1 MEEISPDR
9 MLEKIKILERLGESF
24 RATKGVGFP
33 VESMLEL
40 KKQLQIFATLL
51 TNFNDKMEPDFM
63 QEAIDLLQMLDAKY
77 KFDEILESGVRY
89 TLTFSYVHSLIFQHF
104 WNLERLSACL
114 KSTENILSGYLRPEQ
129 PLFFASES
137 KTFKGK
143 NQLFGRI
150 NLEKVR
156 LAVFLAETFMQ
167 HTAVFSQLGKHE
179 EALERS
185 ERCLD
190 LLKNLL
196 KGLWEIFSALSV
208 IGPENVKG
216 MGSFENGFD
225 SAMTYIEFLK
235 ELEVINGGS
244 EGQWSVD
251 VPTWKINKDNTL
263 KYIIQKI
270 ESQRGP
276 QSIKSLPKKI
286 DRPWVEN
293 FHISNVVK
301 LQPLDQ
307 FEKKLEI
314 GEFDENMIFKIAL
327 LLSCCIFSIAAENRF
342 ISHKEILEDVD
353 EKGGSRPDRNNKNG
367 KAFEETSKDLKLQRH
382 KRFIFSERVHLKALE
397 LLIFAFKDNI
407 KLLNHFFQSYK
418 KNYSFSILVIEE
430 VDEPSFSTTR
440 KSEYFDPDLKMG
452 NDVIDINEI
461 TKLNKRISQLIMKK
475 KHAQEKNP
483 NILHHKDHPKESY
496 LDEHSQ
502 SKSKSQNG
510 DKDSNHELNDQP
522 VPQILSLTG
531 PADSRLLSE
540 RNRAQQKANLSPA
553 KNMPMIHTETEKELR
568 HITEK
573 NPVLSGRKMNFQ
585 KIKIESSEL
594 NDKFYK
600 DLTKKF
606 LASNLAPKA
615 QPLNTTPKDQS
626 EGSGM
631 RAMMP
636 KQAPQVAKLQ
646 PLTPGNFSTLKKQF
660 LTAAETNNSL
670 AGSKTQRGEKDL
682 SVERLKHQ
690 LSLKT
695 LSGKKEMPKYNK
707 TSANLSQSRDA
718 RLANDS
724 KNSLNISNS
733 KNASQN
739 SREIDSTGI
748 SRDLKLKDDSR
759 EKKSMFSSKF
769 SELIN
774 QMGQNVK
781 AYIHLD
787 SNAPEQPRYDY
798 GEGSARYQSMKA
810 ESIFRKAK

>member
-9 MLEKIKILERLGESF
+9 MLDKIKILERLGENF
-24 RATKGVGFP
+24 RTTKGVGFP

-40 KKQLQIFATLL
+40 KKQLQMFATQL
-51 TNFNDKMEPDFM
+51 TNFNDKTEPDFM
-63 QEAIDLLQMLDAKY
+63 QEVIDLLQMLDAKY
-77 KFDEILESGVRY
+77 KFDEILESGIRY

-114 KSTENILSGYLRPEQ
+114 KNTENLLTNYLRPDQ

-150 NLEKVR
+150 NLEKMR
-156 LAVFLAETFMQ
+156 LSIFLAETFMQ
-167 HTAVFSQLGKHE
+167 HTAVFSQLGRHE

-216 MGSFENGFD
+216 LGSFEYGFD
-225 SAMTYIEFLK
+225 AAMTYIEFLK
-235 ELEVINGGS
+235 ELEVVNGGS

-276 QSIKSLPKKI
+276 QAIKSLLKKV
-286 DRPWVEN
+286 DKPWVEN

-307 FEKKLEI
+307 LEKKLEV

-327 LLSCCIFSIAAENRF
+327 LLSCCIFSVAAENRF
-342 ISHKEILEDVD
+342 ISHKEILDDEE
-353 EKGGSRPDRNNKNG
+353 EKGASRPDRNNKNG

-475 KHAQEKNP
+475 KHALEKNP
-483 NILHHKDHPKESY
+483 EILHHKDHPKESY
-496 LDEHSQ
+496 LEEHSQ
-502 SKSKSQNG
+502 NKSKSQNG
-510 DKDSNHELNDQP
+510 DKDSNHESNDQP
-522 VPQILSLTG
+522 IPQILSQTATVDTKLIN
-531 PADSRLLSE
+531 DRSRGQP
-540 RNRAQQKANLSPA
+540 RVNFSPA
-553 KNMPMIHTETEKELR
+553 KNALLMDIEAEKEMR
-568 HITEK
+568 QAADK
-573 NPVLSGRKMNFQ
+573 NLALSARKMNFQ
-585 KIKIESSEL
+585 KIKIESSDL

-606 LASNLAPKA
+606 LASNLAPKV
-615 QPLNTTPKDQS
+615 QQLNVTPKDQP
-626 EGSGM
+626 EALGSRGLG
-631 RAMMP
+631 P
-636 KQAPQVAKLQ
+636 KPAPQVAKLQ
-646 PLTPGNFSTLKKQF
+646 PLVSTNYTTLKKQF
-660 LTAAETNNSL
+660 LTVNETNNSL

-718 RLANDS
+718 RLANDTKS
-724 KNSLNISNS
+724 SLNISNS
-733 KNASQN
+733 KNTSQN
-739 SREIDSTGI
+739 SREVDSNGFP
-748 SRDLKLKDDSR
+748 RDLKLKENSR

-787 SNAPEQPRYDY
+787 SNVPDPQRYDA
-798 GEGSARYQSMKA
+798 GDGSAKYQSMKA
-810 ESIFRKAK
+810 DSLFRKAK

>member
-1 MEEISPDR
+1 
-9 MLEKIKILERLGESF
+9 MLDKIKILERLGETF
-24 RATKGVGFP
+24 RATKGVAFP

-40 KKQLQIFATLL
+40 KKQLQMFATQL
-51 TNFNDKMEPDFM
+51 TNFNEKTEPDFM
-63 QEAIDLLQMLDAKY
+63 QEVIDLLQMLDAKY
-77 KFDEILESGVRY
+77 KFDEILESGIRY

-114 KSTENILSGYLRPEQ
+114 KNTENLLTNYLRPDQ
-129 PLFFASES
+129 PLFFAIES
-137 KTFKGK
+137 KNFKGK
-143 NQLFGRI
+143 NQLFGKV
-150 NLEKVR
+150 NLEKIR
-156 LAVFLAETFMQ
+156 LAIFLAETFMQ
-167 HTAVFSQLGKHE
+167 HTAVFSQLGRHE

-216 MGSFENGFD
+216 LGPFEYGFD
-225 SAMTYIEFLK
+225 ASMTYIEFLK
-235 ELEVINGGS
+235 ELEVINRGS

-276 QSIKSLPKKI
+276 QSVKSLSKKI
-286 DRPWVEN
+286 DRTWIEN

-307 FEKKLEI
+307 FEKKLEV
-314 GEFDENMIFKIAL
+314 GEFDENIIFKIAL
-327 LLSCCIFSIAAENRF
+327 LLSCCIFSVAAENRF
-342 ISHKEILEDVD
+342 ISHKEILEDD
-353 EKGGSRPDRNNKNG
+353 EDKTQGRSDRNNNNKNG

-440 KSEYFDPDLKMG
+440 KSEYFDPDMKLG

-475 KHAQEKNP
+475 KHALEKNP
-483 NILHHKDHPKESY
+483 DVLHHKDHPKESY
-496 LDEHSQ
+496 LEEHSQ
-502 SKSKSQNG
+502 NKSKSQNG
-510 DKDSNHELNDQP
+510 DKDSNHEPSDQP
-522 VPQILSLTG
+522 VPQILSQMATTETKLMN
-531 PADSRLLSE
+531 DRSRGQP
-540 RNRAQQKANLSPA
+540 RANLSPSKQA
-553 KNMPMIHTETEKELR
+553 LLMDIEAERELR
-568 HITEK
+568 QTGEK
-573 NPVLSGRKMNFQ
+573 NLALNSRKMNFQ
-585 KIKIESSEL
+585 KIKIESSDL

-606 LASNLAPKA
+606 LASNVQPKVQQLSA
-615 QPLNTTPKDQS
+615 TAKDLPENQ
-626 EGSGM
+626 GS
-631 RAMMP
+631 RTLPP
-636 KQAPQVAKLQ
+636 KQGPQVAKLQ
-646 PLTPGNFSTLKKQF
+646 PLIPANYATLKKQF
-660 LTAAETNNSL
+660 LTINETNNSL
-670 AGSKTQRGEKDL
+670 TGSRTQRGEKDL

-695 LSGKKEMPKYNK
+695 LSGKKEMPKYSK

-718 RLANDS
+718 RLANDTKS
-724 KNSLNISNS
+724 SLNISNS
-733 KNASQN
+733 KNTSQN
-739 SREIDSTGI
+739 GREGESSGLT
-748 SRDLKLKDDSR
+748 RDLKLKDNSR

-781 AYIHLD
+781 AYINLD
-787 SNAPEQPRYDY
+787 ANSSEQQRYDS
-798 GEGSARYQSMKA
+798 GDGSSKFQSLKA
-810 ESIFRKAK
+810 DSLFRKAK